1 MKVNFK
7 LIGQKQIEKRLR
19 QISETSTDNLQGA
32 LTVAAFKVEA
42 DAKVIITEKKAVDTG
57 RLRASINSK
66 VLTGLAIVG
75 VPISVGYG
83 KFIEY
88 GTSRMSARPFLYPA
102 FQKNLR
108 FIKNIL
114 KKAVQKAIK

>member
-7 LIGQKQIEKRLR
+7 LIGKKQIEKRLR

-42 DAKVIITEKKAVDTG
+42 DAKKGCPVDTG
-57 RLRASINSK
+57 RLRASITSRVFK
-66 VLTGLAIVG
+66 VFAIVG
-75 VPISVGYG
+75 VPVSVGYG
-83 KFIEY
+83 KYIEY
-88 GTSRMSARPFLYPA
+88 GTSKMKAQPFLYPA
-102 FQKNLR
+102 LQKNLR

-114 KKAVQKAIK
+114 KKAVQKASK